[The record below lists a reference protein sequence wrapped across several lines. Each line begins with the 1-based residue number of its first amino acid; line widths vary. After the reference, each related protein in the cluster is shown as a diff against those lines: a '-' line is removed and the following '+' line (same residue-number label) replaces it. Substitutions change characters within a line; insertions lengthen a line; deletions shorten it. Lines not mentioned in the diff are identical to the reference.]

1 MKCQKYIIHM
11 RGDISAA
18 DVQMMLA
25 AGITEV
31 EKTEAVGVRKLF
43 ALGWHDGL
51 GGPMRLTLLARP
63 SAKGWRLDLQG
74 PKVGD
79 Q

>member
-1 MKCQKYIIHM
+1 MKCQKYIVHM

-25 AGITEV
+25 AGIAEV
-31 EKTEAVGVRKLF
+31 EKAEVVGARKLF
-43 ALGWHDGL
+43 ALGWHNGL
-51 GGPMRLTLLARP
+51 GGPLWLSLLARP

-74 PKVGD
+74 PKAGD